1 MFKKCHKMTDSELV
15 KLTLKNQD
23 YFRCIIERY
32 ESKLLRY
39 ILRISSMSRED
50 AEDVLQDVFISVYKN
65 LNGFDRD
72 LKFSSWV
79 YRITYNK
86 VVSTW
91 RKSKNTP
98 IIFKNEDSLE
108 LFKNIASEES
118 ILVELNNHDI
128 QQEVKQILKS
138 MKKEYAEILVLKFL
152 EDKSYIEISDIL
164 KKPMGTVA
172 TLISRAKKQF
182 KEVVKKEGTVV

>member
-1 MFKKCHKMTDSELV
+1 MFEKCHKMTDGELV
-15 KLTLKNQD
+15 KLTLKNQE

-32 ESKLLRY
+32 DDKLLRY

-72 LKFSSWV
+72 LKFSSWI

-91 RKSKNTP
+91 RKSKNAP
-98 IIFKNEDSLE
+98 IVFKNEDSLE
-108 LFKNIASEES
+108 LFKNIASEEN
-118 ILVELNNHDI
+118 ILLELNNQDV
-128 QQEVKQILKS
+128 QKEVKQILARI
-138 MKKEYAEILVLKFL
+138 KKEYAEVLVLKFL

-182 KEVVKKEGTVV
+182 KEVIVQQGQSQ